1 METSLSRTKSSSNPD
16 LLSLLSS
23 SHHQSHKRA
32 HSTTDLPS
40 VTDEPAPLQSV
51 SSLSIYAN
59 LSPNESTQEPGT
71 SINHDFSFGSVSDP
85 KPINNRGKSG
95 EKGVPLFLAR
105 GLGIDRVGSELLDVA
120 EIFKGK
126 CPVAIGSGEEHVE
139 LDMELKRIVEE
150 QPGNAVALRDYAQF
164 LHQTKGDAK
173 RAEEYYSRAILADP
187 TNGEIMAQYAKL
199 IWDQHADMERSFSYF
214 EKAVQV
220 SPDNSHV
227 FAAYAGF
234 LWEFGD
240 EYEGGSQSIFQSESA
255 NEVLVQDEAPASKTT

>member
-1 METSLSRTKSSSNPD
+1 METTLSRTRSSSNPD
-16 LLSLLSS
+16 LLALLSS
-23 SHHQSHKRA
+23 SHHQSHKRY
-32 HSTTDLPS
+32 HSTTDIPS
-40 VTDEPAPLQSV
+40 FTDEPAPLQSV

-59 LSPNESTQEPGT
+59 LSPNESNQEPGT
-71 SINHDFSFGSVSDP
+71 SINHDFTFGSVFNP
-85 KPINNRGKSG
+85 KPTKNRNKSG
-95 EKGVPLFLAR
+95 HKGVPLFLAR

-126 CPVAIGSGEEHVE
+126 CPVAIGSGEEHLE

-150 QPGNAVALRDYAQF
+150 QPGNAIALRDYAQF

-187 TNGEIMAQYAKL
+187 TNGEILAQYAKL
-199 IWDQHADMERSFSYF
+199 IWDRHADMERSLSYF

-227 FAAYAGF
+227 YAAYAGF

-240 EYEGGSQSIFQSESA
+240 EIEGGSHSIVQSESA
-255 NEVLVQDEAPASKTT
+255 NEELVRDEAPTFKTT